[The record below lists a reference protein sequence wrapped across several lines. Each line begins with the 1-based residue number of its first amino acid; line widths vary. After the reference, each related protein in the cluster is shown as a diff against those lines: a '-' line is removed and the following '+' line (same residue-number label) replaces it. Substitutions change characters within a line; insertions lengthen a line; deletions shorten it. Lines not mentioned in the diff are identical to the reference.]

1 MIDAPSLVGVA
12 EKRCS
17 KCGNVYP
24 ATAEFF
30 SSDKQKKDGLHSHC
44 KKCVQIYH
52 KVYYSRPDRQE
63 HVRIYLSRP
72 ENKEHKRLYD
82 QVYYSRPE
90 VQSRARNSHYGPKY
104 RERKRSYDYIY
115 RRRPEYRE
123 QRRSYDLTY
132 LSRKQA
138 VLGNHTPEQIQEQLH
153 RQKRKCYYCHDRLK
167 KIKGNYIYHVDHT
180 FPLSRVAGTDIP
192 ANDIAYLVIT
202 CPTCNKS
209 KSDKFPWEFF
219 EGGT

>member
-52 KVYYSRPDRQE
+52 K
-63 HVRIYLSRP
+63 
-72 ENKEHKRLYD
+72 
-82 QVYYSRPE
+82 VYYSRPE

-219 EGGT
+219 EGGRLM

>member
-1 MIDAPSLVGVA
+1 MTKSIIVVPRYNLGLVIVIMVPSTV
-12 EKRCS
+12 
-17 KCGNVYP
+17 N
-24 ATAEFF
+24 
-30 SSDKQKKDGLHSHC
+30 
-44 KKCVQIYH
+44 
-52 KVYYSRPDRQE
+52 
-63 HVRIYLSRP
+63 
-72 ENKEHKRLYD
+72 EN
-82 QVYYSRPE
+82 
-90 VQSRARNSHYGPKY
+90 
-104 RERKRSYDYIY
+104 
-115 RRRPEYRE
+115 
-123 QRRSYDLTY
+123 DLTY

-219 EGGT
+219 EGGRL